1 MKKELCLRLTSSALS
16 TEREGR
22 KSGPSENQRL
32 TSCPIKL
39 GHLALALNQR
49 QMEKEKKKEKGRKS
63 NPENRQRQFLYLLSP
78 QQGEW
83 KLPGMF
89 VAPELEFVAAPRKRS
104 EVPD

>member
-1 MKKELCLRLTSSALS
+1 MKKESCLRLTRSALS

-49 QMEKEKKKEKGRKS
+49 QMEKEKGRKS